1 MRLRSDVRSLF
12 LCDVSKSEVSLFSF
26 FYNSYRDSII
36 LCIVNPM
43 TSILAGV
50 VIFSVLGYMAK
61 IQDIMVAE
69 VVKSGESHFLPYS
82 IL

>member
-1 MRLRSDVRSLF
+1 
-12 LCDVSKSEVSLFSF
+12 
-26 FYNSYRDSII
+26 
-36 LCIVNPM
+36 M

-69 VVKSGESHFLPYS
+69 VVKSGE
-82 IL
+82 

>member
-1 MRLRSDVRSLF
+1 
-12 LCDVSKSEVSLFSF
+12 
-26 FYNSYRDSII
+26 
-36 LCIVNPM
+36 M

-69 VVKSGESHFLPYS
+69 VVKSGESYFLPIPFYS
-82 IL
+82 NHRLSGTTPYMLRAQI